1 MHLIINME
9 SIKIKIVK
17 GGLRR
22 PSGGEGYCNLNWK
35 LIDVPSFR
43 LI

>member
-1 MHLIINME
+1 MRLMINMKFTKSE
-9 SIKIKIVK
+9 VVK

-22 PSGGEGYCNLNWK
+22 PSGGGGYCNLNWK